1 MYQELERKVYHLGK
15 EQYGTVM
22 PELIARRLDQ
32 ELRYISQHNL
42 AADFL
47 LASGISEALRAGE
60 VPFLLHG
67 STGNFLAAYL
77 LGITAINSLPPHYKC
92 PGCHHVEF
100 ADADTDGFDLP
111 PKRCQSCGALM
122 VSDGHRQS
130 WGRFAADKLLSPHA
144 LREIGTTLQGIAI
157 IHQTLS
163 AQGPLTPVAFSDGG
177 LVGWALVPLGRFAPE
192 QIVQVCFPGS
202 EHRIEPGISIDAAKP
217 VPYLHLL
224 AFEHT
229 ALERLEFLLQRT
241 GLSRSQIPTNDP
253 AIYEAFRTAA
263 LQLSVKQ
270 RTLLYE
276 TGLLP
281 DELSPI
287 RLALWTGS
295 VGTPWSFSRLVSLHM
310 ADFKLRFA
318 DLPSATV
325 CSTQDAAKG
334 LPEDRAAET
343 VMAACQ
349 LAWFSLHYPK
359 AYQDAL
365 SIDV

>member
-1 MYQELERKVYHLGK
+1 MYQELERKVYRLGK
-15 EQYGTVM
+15 EQYGASM
-22 PELIARRLDQ
+22 PKLITYRLNRELQ
-32 ELRYISQHNL
+32 YISQHNL

-47 LASGISEALRAGE
+47 LVSGISDALRAGG

-92 PGCHHVEF
+92 PDCHHMEF
-100 ADADTDGFDLP
+100 TDADTDGFDLP

-130 WGRFAADKLLSPHA
+130 CGRFTTDKFLAPYA
-144 LREIGTTLQGIAI
+144 LREIGTTRRGIAI
-157 IHQTLS
+157 IDQTLS
-163 AQGPLTPVAFSDGG
+163 AQGPVTPVAFSNGG
-177 LVGWALVPLGRFAPE
+177 LVGWALVPLGRFVPE
-192 QIVQVCFPGS
+192 QIVRVCFPGPG
-202 EHRIEPGISIDAAKP
+202 HRIEPGISIDAAKS
-217 VPYLHLL
+217 VPYLL

-229 ALERLEFLLQRT
+229 ALKRLEFLLQRT
-241 GLSRSQIPTNDP
+241 GLSRSQVPTNDP

-287 RLALWTGS
+287 RQALWTGS
-295 VGTPWSFSRLVSLHM
+295 VGTPWSFSKLVSLHM
-310 ADFKLRFA
+310 ADFKLMFA

-325 CSTQDAAKG
+325 CSMQDAAKD